1 MLEMLRPVVLTAGP
15 GGAGAPGGGE
25 SGDQGLRPEELASSK
40 SLQKGT
46 HT

>member
-1 MLEMLRPVVLTAGP
+1 MLEILRPVVLTA